1 MGRFGERRWRG
12 RTSAQ
17 RRVKALASGAREG
30 VGSPTRRAV
39 LVRTQG
45 YASRATTSMS
55 SCGGCSWLSA
65 IGAIAPIVCAS
76 VAFAACG
83 GEQAADVSD
92 QRARA
97 PSDLRQVR
105 KLQFGEEAFDQRPAS
120 CATTHGVL
128 IVDGKPKPG
137 KLRIGSGAC
146 VLWGNTSDRAVHVV
160 SKQPYPEGGSMTRS
174 HELPPRSAGLYGPLE
189 RLTPQRAALDERRRK
204 ERTSCPYQ
212 AVGLGDPS
220 TTAPVEHSY
229 TITPGG
235 ARGTLIV
242 DPAQADSPTQQQRP
256 LGADLRALQR
266 LRCGDVLLEERAS
279 SCEVTKAVLIAG
291 GQPRPRNLKLKLK
304 AGRAVC
310 LFWGNQGDAAVVAQL
325 RSERSRTRPAAD
337 RDKRVVDRRPF
348 RHRIVCRSDFDL
360 EDAGGHLEIRRRG
373 QPKCT
378 RKPAS
383 ARPQTAKV
391 NIPPQTAAPLAGFS
405 VEEGAGAEPP
415 TQGPSYT
422 IKPGGAVTTITFE

>member
-1 MGRFGERRWRG
+1 
-12 RTSAQ
+12 
-17 RRVKALASGAREG
+17 
-30 VGSPTRRAV
+30 
-39 LVRTQG
+39 
-45 YASRATTSMS
+45 
-55 SCGGCSWLSA
+55 LSA
-65 IGAIAPIVCAS
+65 IGTMAPVVFAS

-83 GEQAADVSD
+83 GKEAGSVSD

-97 PSDLRQVR
+97 PSADLRQVR
-105 KLQFGEEAFDQRPAS
+105 KLQFGDEAFDQRPAS

-137 KLRIGSGAC
+137 RLRVRSGAC
-146 VLWGNTSDRAVHVV
+146 VIWGNTGDRAVHVV
-160 SKQPYPEGGSMTRS
+160 SEQPHAEGGSMTRS

-189 RLTPQRAALDERRRK
+189 RLTSHRAALDERRRK
-204 ERTSCPYQ
+204 ERKSCPYQ
-212 AVGLGDPS
+212 AIGLGDPS
-220 TTAPVEHSY
+220 TTAPVEHSF

-242 DPAQADSPTQQQRP
+242 EPAHAESPTQQQRP
-256 LGADLRALQR
+256 LAADLRALQR

-279 SCEVTKAVLIAG
+279 SCGVTKAVLIASG
-291 GQPRPRNLKLKLK
+291 EPRPRNLKLKLK
-304 AGRAVC
+304 AGRPVC
-310 LFWGNQGDAAVVAQL
+310 LFWGNQGGAAVVAQL
-325 RSERSRTRPAAD
+325 RSQRPGTRPAAE

-360 EDAGGHLEIRRRG
+360 EDAAGHLEIRRRG

-391 NIPPQTAAPLAGFS
+391 HIPPQTAAPLGSFS
-405 VEEGAGAEPP
+405 VKEGAKPP
-415 TQGPSYT
+415 AQGPSYRIT
-422 IKPGGAVTTITFE
+422 PGGAVTTITFE